1 MATDAVTTAYHAIH
15 RRGQVKSSE
24 LLFLFG
30 LGGLGFNALQ
40 IIRNI
45 GARVIVAEVKQ
56 DLLDA
61 AAELGIPSK
70 DLVPIDMSPLDFVRE
85 SGLEGKVDTVLDF
98 VGHQQTF
105 HDAQHIG
112 ECFFRFLSSAASQ
125 NPVHSLDNCS

>member
-15 RRGQVKSSE
+15 RRGQVQPSE

-61 AAELGIPSK
+61 AAELGIPQE
-70 DLVPIDMSPLDFVRE
+70 DLVPIGMSPLNFIRE
-85 SGLEGKVDTVLDF
+85 RGLEGKVDTVLDF

-105 HDAQHIG
+105 QDAQHIG
-112 ECFFRFLSSAASQ
+112 KYLFRPLLFATSHD
-125 NPVHSLDNCS
+125 PVCSPYY